1 MKYTYSRGI
10 NFYSGVSYMLG
21 ERGPPA
27 PTAVAPDWRKQF
39 MKMILLLGI
48 EDKHGNHR
56 CRRVW
61 VYKRWRFLRRAQ
73 PWSCYPCGEKCWT
86 SGREGSEFV
95 DHLSICVIGG
105 RDGGA
110 VIVNNGVYNEHL
122 VQTVSV
128 TSQVAVSRLVHKY
141 KLKLRG
147 IKRPERG
154 GKRRG
159 GWRWWRRCFT

>member
-1 MKYTYSRGI
+1 M
-10 NFYSGVSYMLG
+10 
-21 ERGPPA
+21 
-27 PTAVAPDWRKQF
+27 
-39 MKMILLLGI
+39 
-48 EDKHGNHR
+48 
-56 CRRVW
+56 
-61 VYKRWRFLRRAQ
+61 
-73 PWSCYPCGEKCWT
+73 
-86 SGREGSEFV
+86 
-95 DHLSICVIGG
+95 IGG

-159 GWRWWRRCFT
+159 G